1 MPQAESGEMVKR
13 DSMSFV
19 FTGSG
24 AGRAIAPE
32 DFIATSATVTP
43 PGFSWLHVHKEGTA
57 TPNLLADAG
66 LDHFMIAALT
76 ADETRPRCT
85 VHGKG
90 VLLNLR
96 GINLNPDSEPED
108 MVSVRLWL
116 EHTRIIG
123 VWGRPLLA
131 VQDLAD
137 TVTRGEAPRSP
148 GDFVAKLALRL
159 TDRAEPFVAILNEE
173 IDTLEEAVIDP
184 QAHVSRSSLGGLRRK
199 AIVLRRYFVPQRDAL
214 TTLEIEDLGWL
225 DAHDRARLREAAE
238 RVQRFGEELDAI
250 RDRAQIV
257 HDQIMDNRAEAMNR
271 RMLLLSIVSAIF
283 LPLGLLT
290 GLLGINVGGMPGVD
304 DPRAFWVVCLG
315 LFVLAGA
322 LVLLFRKLGL
332 FRT

>member
-1 MPQAESGEMVKR
+1 MVER
-13 DSMSFV
+13 DSISFV
-19 FTGSG
+19 FSGSG
-24 AGRAIAPE
+24 SGTPVTPAE
-32 DFIATSATVTP
+32 FIATIATLAP
-43 PGFSWLHVHKEGTA
+43 PGFGWLHLNRADAA
-57 TPNLLADAG
+57 TPALLAEAG
-66 LDHFMIAALT
+66 LDHFVIAALT

-85 VHGKG
+85 VHGNG

-96 GINLNPDSEPED
+96 GVNLNPDAEPED

-116 EHTRIIG
+116 EHQRVIG
-123 VWGRPLLA
+123 VWGRPLFA
-131 VQDLAD
+131 VQDLAE

-159 TDRAEPFVAILNEE
+159 TDRAEPVVATLNEE

-184 QAHVSRSSLGGLRRK
+184 KGHVSRSRLGGLRRK

-225 DAHDRARLREAAE
+225 DAHDRTRLREAAE

-257 HDQIMDNRAEAMNR
+257 HDQIMDNRAEAMNQ

-304 DPRAFWVVCLG
+304 DPRAFWVVCL
-315 LFVLAGA
+315 A
-322 LVLLFRKLGL
+322 LVVLGAGLVWMFRKLGL

>member
-1 MPQAESGEMVKR
+1 MVKT
-13 DSMSFV
+13 DSTSFV

-24 AGRAIAPE
+24 TGEAIAP
-32 DFIATSATVTP
+32 DAFIATTADIAA
-43 PGFSWLHVHKEGTA
+43 PGFGWLHLYRHDA
-57 TPNLLADAG
+57 DTPKLLADAG
-66 LDHFMIAALT
+66 LDHFMITALT

-96 GINLNPDSEPED
+96 GINLNPDAEPED

-116 EHTRIIG
+116 EHTRVIG
-123 VWGRPLLA
+123 VWGRPLFA

-137 TVTRGEAPRSP
+137 AVARGEAPRSP

-184 QAHVSRSSLGGLRRK
+184 AAHVSRSSLGGLRRK

-257 HDQIMDNRAEAMNR
+257 HDQIMDNRAEAMNQ

-304 DPRAFWVVCLG
+304 DPRAFWAVCLG
-315 LFVLAGA
+315 LVGLGGA
-322 LVLLFRKLGL
+322 LLLLFRKLGL

>member
-1 MPQAESGEMVKR
+1 MVKR

-19 FTGSG
+19 FSGQGTGEQ
-24 AGRAIAPE
+24 IPPE
-32 DFIATSATVTP
+32 EFIARSGSITA
-43 PGFSWLHVHKEGTA
+43 PGFGWLHLNRGEA
-57 TPNLLADAG
+57 TTPATLAEVG
-66 LDHFMIAALT
+66 LDHFVIDALI

-85 VHGKG
+85 VHGDG

-96 GINLNPDSEPED
+96 GINLNPDTEPED

-116 EHTRIIG
+116 EHTRVIG
-123 VWGRPLLA
+123 VWGRPLSA
-131 VQDLAD
+131 IQDLTDAIA
-137 TVTRGEAPRSP
+137 RGEAPRSP

-159 TDRAEPFVAILNEE
+159 TDRAEPFVAILSEE
-173 IDTLEEAVIDP
+173 IDTLEEAMIDS
-184 QAHVSRSSLGGLRRK
+184 QAHLSRARLGALRRK
-199 AIVLRRYFVPQRDAL
+199 AIVLRRYFLPQRDAL
-214 TTLEIEDLGWL
+214 NALEIEDLGWL
-225 DAHDRARLREAAE
+225 DTHDRARLREAAE

-257 HDQIMDNRAEAMNR
+257 HDQIMDNRAEAMNQ

-304 DPRAFWVVCLG
+304 DPRAFWIVCLLIAG
-315 LFVLAGA
+315 LAGL